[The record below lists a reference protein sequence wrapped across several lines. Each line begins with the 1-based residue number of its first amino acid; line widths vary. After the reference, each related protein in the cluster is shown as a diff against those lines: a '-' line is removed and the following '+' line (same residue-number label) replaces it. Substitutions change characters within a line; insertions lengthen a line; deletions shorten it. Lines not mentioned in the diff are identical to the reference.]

1 MNKVLLPLLWFLPTI
16 CLAGNLPLTL
26 EGAINTALQNRPEMH
41 MENIQLQISQSKIN
55 HAHGAF
61 KPSLDLS
68 STAQRIKLYDDFTS
82 VAITGQIGEENVDL
96 ALAKASPRYQVS
108 SGLDLEYNLY
118 SGGLNSAKL
127 REAEAQDA
135 AAHAQHGLTRRAIIL
150 EVARAYWELRK
161 SQIRLQVASRK
172 ADYARAA
179 RHLADTQSTAG
190 RISKIEHQSI
200 ALESDEKQIL
210 TGQEKLKLADAVRK
224 YRLAVGMDLPDTYQ
238 PHELPT
244 LADDSEAYEFFENQI
259 LHPQLQKAEAQ
270 LEAAVARVEAARA
283 TRRPKVDLFAHY
295 GFVGRNDT
303 RLASSLREQDR
314 DYAALGI
321 RLSLNLFDGSRTQ
334 ENIAQALAEA
344 ELAKLQRRV
353 SENELTAS
361 SREKTLNL
369 ALIEDEIKLM
379 EQKRLLQTAKEK
391 VAKVQLQGGLIS
403 EMEYREVLL
412 TLEEI
417 QDKLKSLKIDRALA
431 RLDVTMSLPGEK
443 GLN

>member
-1 MNKVLLPLLWFLPTI
+1 MPTT

-82 VAITGQIGEENVDL
+82 VAISGQIGEENVDL
-96 ALAKASPRYQVS
+96 ALAKTSPRYQIN

-127 REAEAQDA
+127 REAQAQEVA
-135 AAHAQHGLTRRAIIL
+135 THAQYGLARRAIIL
-150 EVARAYWELRK
+150 EVARAYGELRK
-161 SQIRLQVASRK
+161 SQIRLQVATRK
-172 ADYARAA
+172 ADYSRAA

-190 RISKIEHQSI
+190 RISKIEHQRI
-200 ALESDEKQIL
+200 VLEADEKQIL
-210 TGQEKLKLADAVRK
+210 AGQEKLKLVDAARK
-224 YRLAVGMDLPDTYQ
+224 YRVAVGMDLSDDFQ
-238 PHELPT
+238 PPELPT
-244 LADDSEAYEFFENQI
+244 LVDDGDAYEFVENQI
-259 LHPQLQKAEAQ
+259 LHPQLQKVDAH

-283 TRRPKVDLFAHY
+283 SRRPKVDLFAHY
-295 GFVGRNDT
+295 GFVGRSDT
-303 RLASSLREQDR
+303 RFASSLREQDR

-321 RLSLNLFDGSRTQ
+321 RFSLNLFDGSRTQ
-334 ENIAQALAEA
+334 ENIAQALAET

-361 SREKTLNL
+361 SREKTLSL

-391 VAKVQLQGGLIS
+391 IAMVQLQRGLIS
-403 EMEYREVLL
+403 DMEYREVLL
-412 TLEEI
+412 TSDEI
-417 QDKLKSLKIDRALA
+417 QDNLRSLKIDRALA
-431 RLDVTMSLPGEK
+431 RLDVTLNLPGGK

>member
-1 MNKVLLPLLWFLPTI
+1 
-16 CLAGNLPLTL
+16 
-26 EGAINTALQNRPEMH
+26 
-41 MENIQLQISQSKIN
+41 MENVQLQISRSKIN

-68 STAQRIKLYDDFTS
+68 STVQRIKLYDDFTS

-96 ALAKASPRYQVS
+96 ALAKTSPRYQVN
-108 SGLDLEYNLY
+108 SGLGLEYNLY

-161 SQIRLQVASRK
+161 SQIRLQVATRK
-172 ADYARAA
+172 ADYSRSA
-179 RHLADTQSTAG
+179 RHLADTQSMAG

-200 ALESDEKQIL
+200 VLESDEKQIL
-210 TGQEKLKLADAVRK
+210 ARQEKLKLEDAAQK
-224 YRLAVGMDLPDTYQ
+224 YRVAVGIDLSEDFQ
-238 PHELPT
+238 PPELPT
-244 LADDSEAYEFFENQI
+244 LADDSDAYEIVENQI
-259 LHPQLQKAEAQ
+259 LHPQLQKADAH

-283 TRRPKVDLFAHY
+283 ARRPKVDLFAHY
-295 GFVGRNDT
+295 GLVGRNDT
-303 RLASSLREQDR
+303 RLTSSLRELDR

-321 RLSLNLFDGSRTQ
+321 RFSLNLFDGNRTQ
-334 ENIAQALAEA
+334 ENIAQALAET

-353 SENELTAS
+353 SEKELTAS

-369 ALIEDEIKLM
+369 ALVEDEIKLT
-379 EQKRLLQTAKEK
+379 EEKRLLQTAKEK
-391 VAKVQLQGGLIS
+391 IAKVQLQGGLIS
-403 EMEYREVLL
+403 EMAYREVLL
-412 TLEEI
+412 TLDEI
-417 QDKLKSLKIDRALA
+417 QDKLKTLKIDRALA
-431 RLDVTMSLPGEK
+431 RLDIILNLPGEK